1 MTWSANDPGVIAWMN
16 AVDTQRAANATAVA
30 ALPTGTMS
38 GGYAQVVANQA
49 TITTEVDLTGL
60 AVTVTVPAGRRIRIT
75 ASLAFVCT
83 VAGGLPRARIK
94 EGATQLQERSFT
106 AGSTSAENLRFDVIL
121 TPSTG
126 AHTYK
131 LTALLALG
139 TGSMSLAAAS
149 TAPCSVLVEDIGV

>member
-1 MTWSANDPGVIAWMN
+1 MPWAANDPGVIAWMN

-30 ALPTGTMS
+30 ALPTGTLS
-38 GGYAQVVANQA
+38 GGYAAVTANQA

-60 AVTVTVPAGRRIRIT
+60 TVTVTVGAGRRIRIS
-75 ASLAFVCT
+75 ADLAFVTT
-83 VAGGLPRARIK
+83 VSGGLPRVRIK
-94 EGATQLQERSFT
+94 EGATQLQERSMST
-106 AGSTSAENLRFDVIL
+106 GSTSAESIAPSVVL

-139 TGSMSLAAAS
+139 SGSMSLSAS
-149 TAPCSVLVEDIGV
+149 ATAPAYILVEDIGV